1 MCPSNAATPAPAV
14 TGNGRRVDLLGR
26 PIDCENNPRA
36 DGAQYFSRPHAGPVL
51 RDYQAAIV
59 DNVIAAYRDGARSVL
74 VVLPTGGGKTVIF
87 SRVVRGAAAK
97 GKRVGVLAH
106 RVEIVEQI
114 CVALDREGVSYGL
127 IAPGAPQTAHL
138 VQVASVAT
146 LARRLDEY
154 ADSFDLVVI
163 DEAHHAVAGSW
174 GKIIAAMLK
183 ARILGVT
190 ATPERLDGR
199 GLGDVFEAMV
209 DGPSTG
215 DLIAQGFLSRFRVFA
230 PATAPDLSGVRTRL
244 GDYEIGGL
252 RAAMGGLVIES
263 TVVEYS
269 RICPG
274 TPAVAF
280 CVDIAHSEAVAAR
293 FRSHGYRAAHVDGET
308 PAGERRRLI
317 AQLGTGELNVLINCG
332 LISEGVDIPTIGATI
347 LLRPTQ
353 SLALYLQQVGRSLR
367 PAPGKQRALI
377 LDFAGNSLRHGL
389 PDDDRIWSLKS
400 KPRRERPTSA
410 ASVRRCSECGAVNPA
425 NARECLECGAS
436 LLTALERAEVA
447 IRLRAEAAARQADEI
462 RGMTYA
468 QRIAWA
474 GTNEV
479 RLRIVAAACGYK
491 RGWIFRR
498 RQELWGAA

>member
-14 TGNGRRVDLLGR
+14 AGNGRRYDLPGQL
-26 PIDCENNPRA
+26 INHENNRSA
-36 DGAQYFSRPHAGPVL
+36 DTAQYFSRPHAGPVL

-59 DNVIAAYRDGARSVL
+59 DDVIAAYRDGARSVL
-74 VVLPTGGGKTVIF
+74 MVLPTGGGKTVIF

-97 GKRVGVLAH
+97 GKRALLLAH

-114 CVALDREGVSYGL
+114 CAALDREGVAHGL
-127 IAPGAPQTAHL
+127 IAPDAPETAHA

-146 LARRLDEY
+146 LARRLDEW
-154 ADSFDLVVI
+154 ADAFDLIVI

-174 GKIIAAMLK
+174 GKIIAAMPN

-199 GLGDVFEAMV
+199 GLGDVFETICE
-209 DGPSTG
+209 GPSTAQ
-215 DLIAQGFLSRFRVFA
+215 LIAEGHLSRFTVFS
-230 PATAPDLSGVRTRL
+230 PSSAPDLSGVRTRL
-244 GDYEIGGL
+244 GDYDVVGL
-252 RAAMGGLVIES
+252 RKAMGALVIELAV
-263 TVVEYS
+263 TEYG

-280 CVDIAHSEAVAAR
+280 CVDIARSEAVAAR
-293 FRSHGYRAAHVDGET
+293 FRSHGFRAAHVDGNT
-308 PAGERRRLI
+308 SAQERRRLI
-317 AQLGTGELNVLINCG
+317 AQLGTGEINVLANCG
-332 LISEGVDIPTIGATI
+332 LVSEGVDVPAIGAAI

-367 PAPGKQRALI
+367 PAPGKNRALI

-389 PDDDRIWSLKS
+389 PDDSRTWSLAS

-410 ASVRRCSECGAVNPA
+410 ASVRRCGECGAVNPA

-436 LLTALERAEVA
+436 LMTPLERMEVA
-447 IRLRAEAAARQADEI
+447 MKLRAEEMARLDEQL
-462 RGMTYA
+462 RSMTYA

-479 RLRIVAAACGYK
+479 RLRTVAAACGYK
-491 RGWIFRR
+491 KGWIFRR